1 MSLILMKTA
10 EQSKRQLNQIA
21 FDPQLTPGA
30 RNAVRVCLRVEASE
44 KATVI
49 TDEVNLEIAAGE
61 VVERPSSV
69 VKEKSGA
76 KGSRPRMGLAMMRR
90 AASAS
95 LGVLSVAAR

>member
-30 RNAVRVCLRVEASE
+30 RNAVRVCLRVEAGE

-49 TDEVNLEIAAGE
+49 TDEVNLEIAAAIVRELKE
-61 VVERPSSV
+61 VGCR
-69 VKEKSGA
+69 
-76 KGSRPRMGLAMMRR
+76 
-90 AASAS
+90 
-95 LGVLSVAAR
+95 